1 MLTEDDYNFA
11 SICSVSQM
19 AAQLKLSRARLYQ
32 LIDNGV
38 FPPPVYCRLSR
49 KPLYPSCLQN
59 TCLEIRRTG
68 IGLNGRFARFNQKRK
83 SVKPNLLHKQLATIL
98 RRLGFEV
105 TVGHV
110 KKSLQRLG
118 LVVKSEMDINGETIQ
133 ELVKHFY
140 GKRKGS
146 V

>member
-1 MLTEDDYNFA
+1 MVAANDYNFA

-19 AAQLKLSRARLYQ
+19 ATQLKLSRARFYQ
-32 LIDNGV
+32 LIDDGV

-49 KPLYPSCLQN
+49 KPLYPLCLQN

-68 IGLNGRFARFNQKRK
+68 IGFNGRFVRFNQNRK
-83 SVKPNLLHKQLATIL
+83 GMKPNPFHKQLATIL
-98 RRLGFEV
+98 RKMGVKV
-105 TVGHV
+105 TIDQV
-110 KKSLQRLG
+110 KKSLRHLG
-118 LVVKSEMDINGETIQ
+118 LVVKSEADINGETIQ

-140 GKRKGS
+140 GVRQES